1 MAVIKIGS
9 DEFTGSTTYQFE
21 EEQQIDPEKEER
33 ILKEFKPIFIP
44 EKRIPEFL
52 KGYDCVVVNEFGDD
66 YHMSEEER
74 EKTNKFYKTFREFA
88 VTKKRYRNVEEYVKV
103 MRMAMKCLDAVAED
117 NGFYSPEKFKKMFME
132 DKIQINGLTLP
143 ELKGRESKAI
153 DWKYLAEFILSDEPV
168 ENISTKKDDTIY
180 TEEELE
186 ELENTLFDTNELDEI
201 LTPLTEEEERM
212 ETMFIDEDDEEEAS
226 KRFAAIE
233 LTDKQMKKI
242 VKAMPEIVYG
252 VKEARRDNTRIN
264 NASRFIYDLSADDF
278 SEIEKYDQKYQ
289 YQSSGDIPKFT
300 GDISND
306 DDYARYMADLEEYEN
321 TQIREVYNGKFK
333 TREQIQELEIK
344 KCLEA
349 NGYNL
354 RNLYGNK
361 EKEKKLKKLQRKDKK
376 REKELKA
383 RLIKLKNRKQRRMGE
398 EVDEEPSKKKKKKK
412 VKKPSK
418 KKSKDVKHAE
428 KEMNSAME
436 EFLLA
441 SSGRIEGDFKDYKK
455 ESTDFTWDSI
465 FGKDDK

>member
-1 MAVIKIGS
+1 
-9 DEFTGSTTYQFE
+9 
-21 EEQQIDPEKEER
+21 
-33 ILKEFKPIFIP
+33 
-44 EKRIPEFL
+44 
-52 KGYDCVVVNEFGDD
+52 
-66 YHMSEEER
+66 
-74 EKTNKFYKTFREFA
+74 
-88 VTKKRYRNVEEYVKV
+88 
-103 MRMAMKCLDAVAED
+103 
-117 NGFYSPEKFKKMFME
+117 
-132 DKIQINGLTLP
+132 
-143 ELKGRESKAI
+143 
-153 DWKYLAEFILSDEPV
+153 
-168 ENISTKKDDTIY
+168 
-180 TEEELE
+180 
-186 ELENTLFDTNELDEI
+186 
-201 LTPLTEEEERM
+201 
-212 ETMFIDEDDEEEAS
+212 
-226 KRFAAIE
+226 
-233 LTDKQMKKI
+233 MKKI

-306 DDYARYMADLEEYEN
+306 DDYAKYMADLEEYEN
-321 TQIREVYNGKFK
+321 TQIREIYNGKFK

-398 EVDEEPSKKKKKKK
+398 EVDDEPSKKKKKKK
-412 VKKPSK
+412 EKKPSK
-418 KKSKDVKHAE
+418 KKSKNVKHAE

-455 ESTDFTWDSI
+455 ESKDFTWDSI

>member
-33 ILKEFKPIFIP
+33 IIKEFKTSFMQDKI
-44 EKRIPEFL
+44 IPEFL
-52 KGYDCVVVNEFGDD
+52 KGYECGVVNEFGDD

-143 ELKGRESKAI
+143 ALKGRESKAI

-233 LTDKQMKKI
+233 LTNKQMKKI

-264 NASRFIYDLSADDF
+264 NASRFIYD
-278 SEIEKYDQKYQ
+278 
-289 YQSSGDIPKFT
+289 
-300 GDISND
+300 
-306 DDYARYMADLEEYEN
+306 
-321 TQIREVYNGKFK
+321 
-333 TREQIQELEIK
+333 
-344 KCLEA
+344 
-349 NGYNL
+349 
-354 RNLYGNK
+354 
-361 EKEKKLKKLQRKDKK
+361 
-376 REKELKA
+376 
-383 RLIKLKNRKQRRMGE
+383 
-398 EVDEEPSKKKKKKK
+398 
-412 VKKPSK
+412 
-418 KKSKDVKHAE
+418 
-428 KEMNSAME
+428 
-436 EFLLA
+436 
-441 SSGRIEGDFKDYKK
+441 
-455 ESTDFTWDSI
+455 
-465 FGKDDK
+465 